1 MATYLGTTINESPTI
16 VVTAGADIKAA
27 QGKAVMLWSV
37 DTVAKYNDCKAKHG
51 AIVKALT

>member
-27 QGKAVMLWSV
+27 QGKAVMLTKGKATTGMPV
-37 DTVAKYNDCKAKHG
+37 CKDY
-51 AIVKALT
+51 VKTE